1 MKKTTSLRAFY
12 WGVKLFEQ
20 FAFIKLNAYIYIYI
34 KQVQKLSMISTS
46 LAFKTPR
53 VQFK

>member
-20 FAFIKLNAYIYIYI
+20 FAFIKLNAYIYIYKVGTEI
-34 KQVQKLSMISTS
+34 KHDFNIFS
-46 LAFKTPR
+46 F
-53 VQFK
+53 